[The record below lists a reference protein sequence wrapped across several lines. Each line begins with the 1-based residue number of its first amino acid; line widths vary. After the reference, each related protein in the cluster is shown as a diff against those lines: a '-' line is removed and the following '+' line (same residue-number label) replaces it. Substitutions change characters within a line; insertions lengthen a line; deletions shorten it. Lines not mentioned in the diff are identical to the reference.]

1 MGTLWQQ
8 DLKASDGYA
17 CDDLLNIYTQQWIYQ
32 PLQYEIKVT
41 QRFKQYLDEV
51 AVLGIKEAAMSKG
64 KCASAWPTGTV
75 NHTHPMCLFL

>member
-1 MGTLWQQ
+1 MGTLWQE

-17 CDDLLNIYTQQWIYQ
+17 CDDLSNVYTQQWIYQ
-32 PLQYEIKVT
+32 PLQYEIKIA

-64 KCASAWPTGTV
+64 KCASASPISTV